1 MIQRPTITTLDIE
14 TAPITAYVWGL
25 FKQNVG
31 LNQIVRDWSIMS
43 LAWKHLGEDEVYYQD
58 VSHQADLRDDADLLV
73 MLWHVL
79 DEADVIIGQNVR
91 RFDTKKINA
100 RFLEAGLPPPSPY
113 VMIDTLE
120 MAKDAAAF
128 TSNKL
133 DWLSQKLAR
142 THKDHHNEFPGM
154 DLWVECLKG
163 NPRAWAAMR
172 GYNIPDVASTEE
184 VYLMLRPYYRQHPNL
199 AIFADDEQ
207 TRCPRCLSV
216 NIHLTGDS
224 TFTNV
229 SEYKRYRCADCGGF
243 SRSRYTINSKAKRQA
258 TLTPN

>member
-31 LNQIVRDWSIMS
+31 LNQIVKDWSIMS
-43 LAWKHLGEDEVYYQD
+43 LAWKYLGHEEVYYQD
-58 VSHQADLRDDADLLV
+58 VSHQTDLRDDADLLV
-73 MLWHVL
+73 VLWSIL
-79 DEADVIIGQNVR
+79 DESDVIIGQNLR
-91 RFDTKKINA
+91 RFDVKKINA

-113 VMIDTLE
+113 IIIDTLE
-120 MAKDAAAF
+120 MAKDAAGF

-133 DWLSQKLAR
+133 DWLSQKLADDK
-142 THKDHHNEFPGM
+142 KDHHDEFPGM
-154 DLWVECLKG
+154 ELWVQCLNG

-172 GYNIPDVASTEE
+172 EYNLGDIPSCEQ
-184 VYLMLRPYYRQHPNL
+184 VYLALRPYYRQHPNL
-199 AIFADDEQ
+199 AIFIDDEE

-216 NIHLTGDS
+216 NLEPLAS

-229 SEYKRYRCADCGGF
+229 SEYKRYGCRDCGGF
-243 SRSRYTINSKAKRQA
+243 ARSRYTLNSKAKRKA
-258 TLTPN
+258 TLTVS